1 MLSRR
6 SIWYSEHFCWTQV
19 RSLAIFVSDQ
29 LTDWCDPCV
38 RRCRLKT
45 CWGCYCSWFWCRE
58 TCWRQFG
65 ADFEAEV
72 WSLILFFVQTLC
84 KGLVKVLKLKFK
96 RNFETEVWLV
106 FCCWGLVRLW
116 SGCLVKILK
125 LKFGRNACWDFELG
139 ILIKICV
146 RTCYFGKQNSTLG
159 SVVPLA
165 MF

>member
-29 LTDWCDPCV
+29 LTDWLDWCDPCV
-38 RRCRLKT
+38 WRCRLKT
-45 CWGCYCSWFWCRE
+45 CWGCYCSWCWCWE

-84 KGLVKVLKLKFK
+84 KGLVKVLKLKL
-96 RNFETEVWLV
+96 RRDFEAEDWSVFFCWCLVEVMKSEEILKP
-106 FCCWGLVRLW
+106 G
-116 SGCLVKILK
+116 LVKILK
-125 LKFGRNACWDFELG
+125 PIFCRRK
-139 ILIKICV
+139 
-146 RTCYFGKQNSTLG
+146 TLFL
-159 SVVPLA
+159 VVFLD
-165 MF
+165 